1 MADRAIAERRI
12 MAQMHVAEYMSRSS
26 KLFHVNGFHET
37 CETWDTYA
45 QAKAKDDNNVIP
57 RRAGAYP
64 LRSML
69 LEFRYASVTTKS
81 SCLSYI
87 QNLF

>member
-12 MAQMHVAEYMSRSS
+12 MAQMHV
-26 KLFHVNGFHET
+26 GFHET

-45 QAKAKDDNNVIP
+45 QAKAKDDDNVIP

-64 LRSML
+64 LRSIISEPICSEKYLKMSK
-69 LEFRYASVTTKS
+69 F
-81 SCLSYI
+81 
-87 QNLF
+87 

>member
-45 QAKAKDDNNVIP
+45 QAKAKDDDNVIP

-69 LEFRYASVTTKS
+69 LESVMH
-81 SCLSYI
+81 LSQ
-87 QNLF
+87 QNLVV